1 MKIKKTF
8 TVFASVLLLALTGIS
23 CSHEVPDSNIGMAM
37 IDIDF
42 NNKIVNKGMSDVNIE
57 AISPDFEKG
66 LTDSCLNLS
75 GTSNKRNPVV
85 VMCNEDVDI
94 TDYRQFTVEI
104 WIKKVLNDNNRYVIA
119 GSKKTTNK
127 KTTGWEIASTCNGS
141 WSWRLSDGE
150 TVWSYTPTNLLQKL
164 NDQQW
169 HQIAFSVNVQ
179 QKEARLYFDGKNKA
193 VFSLHGI
200 KNSILNSEYVIGS
213 DPFAVDM
220 QKEAFNGFIDN
231 FKIWARAL
239 GDDDIKQ
246 SYISHQGVQII
257 EDHKSGNKLSVM
269 TWNITRGGTIYGKK
283 VGVDRVTDVIKGIDP
298 DIVIL
303 QETERSGEIIADA
316 LGYYFFRRSN
326 SLTVLSRYPFGKS
339 YDIYSPDTF
348 GCITVIT
355 ENGKEIFVCPVML
368 DSKPN
373 TNAYVM
379 TGQAIPD
386 TIINREMETRGLQMR
401 FILGELASFSLN
413 KQNTLIIAGDFN
425 SGSHLDWTEKTR
437 KEHYGIVVDY
447 PVSTMLEEEKF
458 TDTYRAVN
466 PDETEHPG
474 ITWSPVFKNTLQDRI
489 DFIYYKGE
497 ALTPEKSFVT
507 NTYTYDFPS
516 THAAVVTVFSL
527 N

>member
-231 FKIWARAL
+231 FKIWARPSAMM
-239 GDDDIKQ
+239 I
-246 SYISHQGVQII
+246 
-257 EDHKSGNKLSVM
+257 
-269 TWNITRGGTIYGKK
+269 
-283 VGVDRVTDVIKGIDP
+283 
-298 DIVIL
+298 
-303 QETERSGEIIADA
+303 
-316 LGYYFFRRSN
+316 SN
-326 SLTVLSRYPFGKS
+326 SRTYHIRGYRSLKT
-339 YDIYSPDTF
+339 
-348 GCITVIT
+348 
-355 ENGKEIFVCPVML
+355 
-368 DSKPN
+368 
-373 TNAYVM
+373 TN
-379 TGQAIPD
+379 QAI
-386 TIINREMETRGLQMR
+386 NCR
-401 FILGELASFSLN
+401 
-413 KQNTLIIAGDFN
+413 
-425 SGSHLDWTEKTR
+425 
-437 KEHYGIVVDY
+437 
-447 PVSTMLEEEKF
+447 
-458 TDTYRAVN
+458 
-466 PDETEHPG
+466 
-474 ITWSPVFKNTLQDRI
+474 
-489 DFIYYKGE
+489 
-497 ALTPEKSFVT
+497 
-507 NTYTYDFPS
+507 
-516 THAAVVTVFSL
+516 
-527 N
+527 

>member
-1 MKIKKTF
+1 
-8 TVFASVLLLALTGIS
+8 
-23 CSHEVPDSNIGMAM
+23 
-37 IDIDF
+37 
-42 NNKIVNKGMSDVNIE
+42 
-57 AISPDFEKG
+57 
-66 LTDSCLNLS
+66 
-75 GTSNKRNPVV
+75 
-85 VMCNEDVDI
+85 
-94 TDYRQFTVEI
+94 
-104 WIKKVLNDNNRYVIA
+104 
-119 GSKKTTNK
+119 
-127 KTTGWEIASTCNGS
+127 
-141 WSWRLSDGE
+141 
-150 TVWSYTPTNLLQKL
+150 
-164 NDQQW
+164 
-169 HQIAFSVNVQ
+169 
-179 QKEARLYFDGKNKA
+179 
-193 VFSLHGI
+193 
-200 KNSILNSEYVIGS
+200 
-213 DPFAVDM
+213 
-220 QKEAFNGFIDN
+220 
-231 FKIWARAL
+231 
-239 GDDDIKQ
+239 
-246 SYISHQGVQII
+246 
-257 EDHKSGNKLSVM
+257 M